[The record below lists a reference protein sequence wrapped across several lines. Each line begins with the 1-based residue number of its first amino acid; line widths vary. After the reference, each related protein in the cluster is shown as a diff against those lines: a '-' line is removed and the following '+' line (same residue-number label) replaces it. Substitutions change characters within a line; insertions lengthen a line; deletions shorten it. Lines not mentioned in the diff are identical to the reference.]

1 METYFCFCFLRN
13 WVFLDPGLCLSLRY
27 FWNQKASVS
36 ESFSPVPGTPWPV
49 QKVLILLSSVS
60 NPSEG
65 RRQGYKGKEEGR
77 LDWLERELGPPDKPL
92 PRVELYPG
100 IPGFVVFNVL
110 EALPVLWATA
120 ASLHPKLSQQREHR
134 HSWGRG
140 GCFSAKSTCWSS
152 VPPLGLVCNCGCQPV
167 LGFSRWKSD

>member
-49 QKVLILLSSVS
+49 QKVLILLSSVL

-110 EALPVLWATA
+110 EALPVLWALGDRSLFASKAVSA
-120 ASLHPKLSQQREHR
+120 ARAQAQ
-134 HSWGRG
+134 
-140 GCFSAKSTCWSS
+140 
-152 VPPLGLVCNCGCQPV
+152 LGAWRLLLC
-167 LGFSRWKSD
+167 